1 MTCRVTVHRAD
12 TLGVVNDLCIS
23 SSSLGLALAEL
34 LRCHPESL
42 DSSSTSS
49 GSGVFRI
56 SVLGHR
62 PGPTRVSFLKP
73 YCSGLIVVHLQL
85 CFGFNEQ
92 L

>member
-1 MTCRVTVHRAD
+1 MTCRVIVHRAD
-12 TLGVVNDLCIS
+12 TLHVVNDLGIS

-42 DSSSTSS
+42 DSSS

-56 SVLGHR
+56 SVRGHR
-62 PGPTRVSFLKP
+62 PGPTRVSFLKL